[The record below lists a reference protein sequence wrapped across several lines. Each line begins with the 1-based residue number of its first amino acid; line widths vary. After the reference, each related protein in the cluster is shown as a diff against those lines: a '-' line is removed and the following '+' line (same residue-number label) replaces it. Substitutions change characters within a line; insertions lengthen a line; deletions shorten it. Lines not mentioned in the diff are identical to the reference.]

1 MGSFTWFSIWKI
13 SNNSKVSSIVGV
25 LRSIIDDNKSNEEL
39 SSSVESLSN
48 KLQEIIDFTTVKED
62 DEDSNNKE

>member
-1 MGSFTWFSIWKI
+1 M
-13 SNNSKVSSIVGV
+13 GV

-62 DEDSNNKE
+62 DEDSNNKEEE

>member
-1 MGSFTWFSIWKI
+1 M
-13 SNNSKVSSIVGV
+13 

-48 KLQEIIDFTTVKED
+48 KLQEIIDFTTIKED
-62 DEDSNNKE
+62 DEDFNNKE